1 MEGLG
6 LIKNFI
12 LDTNVLV
19 HDPYCFE
26 NFEDNNIIIPFPVLE
41 EIDKL
46 KKNSGSVG
54 QNARKVNRFL
64 DSLRSKGRLTE
75 GVRLESGGTLR
86 IAVFDEFKSKLPPFA
101 ANNYKDNAILL
112 YMMELSHMDKLPV
125 ILVSKDI
132 NMRVK
137 ADIMGLKAD
146 DYLHDKV
153 EIDDKLSGINI
164 VDNPSLRDKFIDRDE
179 LSADELPEPVGANEF
194 VDFGREIFGRV
205 SPDGERVV
213 PLEITMETSSWGIM
227 PRNNEQMMAMEL
239 LLDDDV
245 RVVFIPGMAGT
256 GKTLISLAC
265 GLRKVVDEKKYE
277 RLMVARPIIPMG
289 QDIGYLPGSME
300 EKIDPWMTPIY
311 DNLYMLFNNRHTDL
325 EVFLK
330 KGEQLQVE
338 VLSYIR
344 GRSIPNQYFI
354 IDEAQNLSP
363 HEIKTIITRV
373 GENTKIVIIG
383 DPYQI
388 DNSYL
393 DAYSNGLTYAASRLT
408 DKSLAG
414 HITLTK
420 GERSELASLAAELL

>member
-1 MEGLG
+1 MV
-6 LIKNFI
+6 KDFV

-19 HDPYCFE
+19 HDPYCFM

-46 KKNSGSVG
+46 KKNAGSVG
-54 QNARKVNRFL
+54 QNARKVSRYL
-64 DSLRSKGRLTE
+64 DSLREKGSLVE
-75 GVRLESGGTLR
+75 GIKTESGGMIR
-86 IAVFDEFKSKLPPFA
+86 IVVFNEFKSKLPPFA
-101 ANNYKDNAILL
+101 SNGYKDNAILL
-112 YMMELSHMDKLPV
+112 YTMELVDSEKFSV
-125 ILVSKDI
+125 VLVSKDI

-137 ADIMGLKAD
+137 ADILGLKAE
-146 DYLHDKV
+146 DYLHDRV
-153 EIDDKLSGINI
+153 EIDDRLSG
-164 VDNPSLRDKFIDRDE
+164 VETVRDPGLMERFLLE
-179 LSADELPEPVGANEF
+179 EGLPAGEVKEGLEANEF
-194 VDFGREIFGRV
+194 VDFGDGVVGRV
-205 SPDGERVV
+205 SPDRKNVV
-213 PLEITMETSSWGIM
+213 PLRLDMESSSWGIK
-227 PRNNEQMMAMEL
+227 PRNLEQLMAMEL
-239 LLDDDV
+239 LLDDDIKI
-245 RVVFIPGMAGT
+245 VFIPGMAGT

-265 GLRKVVDEKKYE
+265 GLRKVIDEKRYE
-277 RLMVARPIIPMG
+277 RLLVARPVIPMG

-300 EKIDPWMTPIY
+300 EKMSPWMTPII
-311 DNLYMLFNNRHTDL
+311 DNLHILFGNRRMDL
-325 EVFLK
+325 EAFMK

-373 GENTKIVIIG
+373 GENTKIVLIG

-393 DAYSNGLTYAASRLT
+393 DVFSNGLTYAASRMV
-408 DKSLAG
+408 DRPIAG
-414 HITLTK
+414 HITLTR

>member
-164 VDNPSLRDKFIDRDE
+164 IDNPSLRDKFIDRDE
-179 LSADELPEPVGANEF
+179 LSADELPGPVGANEF

>member
-1 MEGLG
+1 VEGLG

-164 VDNPSLRDKFIDRDE
+164 IDNPSLRDKFIDRDE
-179 LSADELPEPVGANEF
+179 LSADELPGPVGANEF

>member
-1 MEGLG
+1 

-101 ANNYKDNAILL
+101 ASNYKDNAILL
-112 YMMELSHMDKLPV
+112 YMMELSLVDKLPV

-164 VDNPSLRDKFIDRDE
+164 IDNPSLRDQFIDRDE

-194 VDFGREIFGRV
+194 VDFGKEIFGRV
-205 SPDGERVV
+205 SPDGERIV

-227 PRNNEQMMAMEL
+227 PRNREQMMATEL

-311 DNLYMLFNNRHTDL
+311 DNLYLLFNNRHVDL
-325 EVFLK
+325 EAFLK

-373 GENTKIVIIG
+373 GENTKIVVIG

-393 DAYSNGLTYAASRLT
+393 DAYSNGLTYAASRLSN
-408 DKSLAG
+408 KSLAG

-420 GERSELASLAAELL
+420 GERSELATLAAELL

>member
-101 ANNYKDNAILL
+101 ENNYKDNAILL
-112 YMMELSHMDKLPV
+112 YMMELSNMDKLPV

-146 DYLHDKV
+146 DYLYDKV

-179 LSADELPEPVGANEF
+179 LSSDELHESVGANEF
-194 VDFGREIFGRV
+194 VDFGGDIFGRV
-205 SPDGERVV
+205 SPDGKRIV
-213 PLEITMETSSWGIM
+213 PLRITMETSSWGIM
-227 PRNNEQMMAMEL
+227 PRNKEQMMAMEL

-265 GLRKVVDEKKYE
+265 GLRKVVDERKYE

-325 EVFLK
+325 ETFLK

-373 GENTKIVIIG
+373 GENTKIVVIG

-408 DKSLAG
+408 NKSLAG

>member
-300 EKIDPWMTPIY
+300 EKIEPWMTPIY

>member
-6 LIKNFI
+6 LIKDFI

-19 HDPYCFE
+19 HDPYCFV

-75 GVRLESGGTLR
+75 GIRLESGGTLR
-86 IAVFDEFKSKLPPFA
+86 IAVFNEFKSKLPPFA
-101 ANNYKDNAILL
+101 ANDYKDNAILL
-112 YMMELSHMDKLPV
+112 YMMELNLVEKLPV

-137 ADIMGLKAD
+137 ADIMGLKAE

-153 EIDDKLSGINI
+153 EIDDKLSGITT
-164 VDNPSLRDKFIDRDE
+164 VDDASLRDEFINKDE
-179 LSADELPEPVGANEF
+179 LSTGRLPEPVGANEF

-205 SPDGERVV
+205 VPDGKKIV
-213 PLEITMETSSWGIM
+213 PLEVSMESGSWGIK
-227 PRNNEQMMAMEL
+227 PRNREQMMAMEL
-239 LLDDDV
+239 LLDDSV

-277 RLMVARPIIPMG
+277 RLLVARPIIPMG

-300 EKIDPWMTPIY
+300 EKINPWMTPIY
-311 DNLYMLFNNRHTDL
+311 DNLYMLFNNRHMDL
-325 EVFLK
+325 NAFMK

-363 HEIKTIITRV
+363 HEVKTIITRV
-373 GENTKIVIIG
+373 GENTKIVVIG

-393 DAYSNGLTYAASRLT
+393 DAYSNGLTYSASRLT
-408 DKSLAG
+408 NKSLAG
-414 HITLTK
+414 HVTLTK

>member
-1 MEGLG
+1 MV
-6 LIKNFI
+6 KDFV

-19 HDPYCFE
+19 HDPYCFM

-46 KKNSGSVG
+46 KKNAGSVG
-54 QNARKVNRFL
+54 QNARKVSRYL
-64 DSLRSKGRLTE
+64 DSLREKGSLVE
-75 GVRLESGGTLR
+75 GIKTESGGMIR
-86 IAVFDEFKSKLPPFA
+86 IVVFNEFKSKLPPFA
-101 ANNYKDNAILL
+101 SNGYKDNAILL
-112 YMMELSHMDKLPV
+112 YTMELVDSEKFSV
-125 ILVSKDI
+125 VLVSKDI

-137 ADIMGLKAD
+137 ADILGLKAE
-146 DYLHDKV
+146 DYLHDRV
-153 EIDDKLSGINI
+153 EIDDRLSG
-164 VDNPSLRDKFIDRDE
+164 VETVRDPGLMERFLLE
-179 LSADELPEPVGANEF
+179 EGLPAGEVKEGLEANEF
-194 VDFGREIFGRV
+194 VDFGDGVVGRV
-205 SPDGERVV
+205 SPDRKNVV
-213 PLEITMETSSWGIM
+213 PLRLDMESSSWGIK
-227 PRNNEQMMAMEL
+227 PRNLEQLMAMEL
-239 LLDDDV
+239 LLDDDIKI
-245 RVVFIPGMAGT
+245 VFIPGMAGT

-265 GLRKVVDEKKYE
+265 GLRKVIDEKRYE
-277 RLMVARPIIPMG
+277 RLLVARPVIPMG

-300 EKIDPWMTPIY
+300 EKMSPWMTPII
-311 DNLYMLFNNRHTDL
+311 DNLHILFGNRRMDL
-325 EVFLK
+325 EAFMK

-373 GENTKIVIIG
+373 GENTKIVLIG

-393 DAYSNGLTYAASRLT
+393 DVFSNGLTYAASRMV
-408 DKSLAG
+408 DKPIAG
-414 HITLTK
+414 HITLTR

>member
-1 MEGLG
+1 

-101 ANNYKDNAILL
+101 ASNYKDNAILL
-112 YMMELSHMDKLPV
+112 YVMELSLVDKLPV

-153 EIDDKLSGINI
+153 EIDDKLSGMNI
-164 VDNPSLRDKFIDRDE
+164 IDNPSLRDQFIDRDE

-194 VDFGREIFGRV
+194 VDFGKEIFGRV
-205 SPDGERVV
+205 SPDGERIV

-227 PRNNEQMMAMEL
+227 PRNREQMMATEL

-311 DNLYMLFNNRHTDL
+311 DNLYLLFNNRHMDL
-325 EVFLK
+325 EAFLK

-373 GENTKIVIIG
+373 GENTKIVVIG

-393 DAYSNGLTYAASRLT
+393 DAYSNGLTYAASRLSN
-408 DKSLAG
+408 KSLAG

-420 GERSELASLAAELL
+420 GERSELATLAAELL

>member
-1 MEGLG
+1 M
-6 LIKNFI
+6 IKNFI

>member
-1 MEGLG
+1 M
-6 LIKNFI
+6 IKDFI

-19 HDPYCFE
+19 HDPYCFD
-26 NFEDNNIIIPFPVLE
+26 NFEDNNLIIPFPVLE

-86 IAVFDEFKSKLPPFA
+86 IAVFNEFKSQLPPFA
-101 ANNYKDNAILL
+101 ASGYKDNAILL
-112 YMMELSHMDKLPV
+112 YMKELELVDKLPV

-137 ADIMGLKAD
+137 ADIMGMKAE

-153 EIDDKLSGINI
+153 EIDDKLSG
-164 VDNPSLRDKFIDRDE
+164 VHTFDDSALRDKFIDRDE
-179 LSADELPEPVGANEF
+179 LSVDELSDSVGANEF
-194 VDFGREIFGRV
+194 VDFGKGIFGRV
-205 SPDGERVV
+205 TPDGEMIV
-213 PLEITMETSSWGIM
+213 PLEVTMDTSNWGIK
-227 PRNNEQMMAMEL
+227 PRNYEQMMAMEL
-239 LLDDDV
+239 LLDDRV
-245 RVVFIPGMAGT
+245 RVVFIPGIAGT

-277 RLMVARPIIPMG
+277 RLLVARPIIPMG

-311 DNLYMLFNNRHTDL
+311 DNLYLLFSNRHMDMDS
-325 EVFLK
+325 FLK
-330 KGEQLQVE
+330 KREQLEVE

-373 GENTKIVIIG
+373 GENTKIVVIG

-393 DAYSNGLTYAASRLT
+393 DAYSNGLTYAASRFR
-408 DKSLAG
+408 DKELAG
-414 HITLTK
+414 HITLMK
-420 GERSELASLAAELL
+420 GERSELASLAADLL

>member
-1 MEGLG
+1 M
-6 LIKNFI
+6 IKNFI

-277 RLMVARPIIPMG
+277 RLMVA
-289 QDIGYLPGSME
+289 
-300 EKIDPWMTPIY
+300 
-311 DNLYMLFNNRHTDL
+311 
-325 EVFLK
+325 
-330 KGEQLQVE
+330 
-338 VLSYIR
+338 
-344 GRSIPNQYFI
+344 
-354 IDEAQNLSP
+354 
-363 HEIKTIITRV
+363 
-373 GENTKIVIIG
+373 
-383 DPYQI
+383 
-388 DNSYL
+388 
-393 DAYSNGLTYAASRLT
+393 
-408 DKSLAG
+408 
-414 HITLTK
+414 
-420 GERSELASLAAELL
+420 

>member
-164 VDNPSLRDKFIDRDE
+164 IDNPSLRDKFIDRDE

>member
-1 MEGLG
+1 

-164 VDNPSLRDKFIDRDE
+164 IDNPSLRDKFIDRDE
-179 LSADELPEPVGANEF
+179 LSADELPGPVGANEF

>member
-1 MEGLG
+1 M
-6 LIKNFI
+6 IKNFI

-26 NFEDNNIIIPFPVLE
+26 NFEDNSIIIPFPVLE

-64 DSLRSKGRLTE
+64 DSLRSKGKLTE

-86 IAVFDEFKSKLPPFA
+86 IVVFDEFKSKLPPFA
-101 ANNYKDNAILL
+101 ASNYKDNAILL
-112 YMMELSHMDKLPV
+112 YMMELCLVDKLPV

-137 ADIMGLKAD
+137 ADIMGLKAE

-205 SPDGERVV
+205 SPDRERIV

-300 EKIDPWMTPIY
+300 EKINPWMTPIY
-311 DNLYMLFNNRHTDL
+311 DNLYLLFSNRHMDL
-325 EVFLK
+325 EAFLK

-373 GENTKIVIIG
+373 GENTKIVVIG

-393 DAYSNGLTYAASRLT
+393 DAYSNGLTYAASRLSN
-408 DKSLAG
+408 KSLAG

-420 GERSELASLAAELL
+420 GERSELATLAAELL